1 MPDRENDPMK
11 SPSGI
16 SRRTLLKTSLGVAV
30 MPAASL
36 FPAPALAQQYPAQ
49 DIHFVCAFPAGS
61 GSDTIVRYVA
71 EKLRPVIGR
80 TIIVENRFGAAGNVA
95 AEYVMR
101 SKPDGY
107 TVLVHAASAVAANM
121 HLFKKPPI
129 DATKEVQMAAT
140 INQQPF
146 MMVVDAKKPWKTVSE
161 VTAFLKTKGDKATY
175 ATSASTGTVMGEIY
189 KQKTGVQAV
198 EVIFRVGADSLND
211 LLSGAIDYGMY
222 DPVFS
227 MSQARE
233 GRVRMLAVSTA
244 QRMSAVPDLPTM
256 TELGIPMDLMGWFS
270 AMVPMGTPRPV
281 VDQINGWFRQV
292 VGTEETKTF
301 LNKFGGDPWNA
312 TVDEAQARLLKDI
325 KDWGDYAR
333 LAKIEPQG

>member
-1 MPDRENDPMK
+1 MK
-11 SPSGI
+11 LVL
-16 SRRTLLKTSLGVAV
+16 RTLAVFAAALGVGL
-30 MPAASL
+30 PASQ
-36 FPAPALAQQYPAQ
+36 AQQYPSQ

-61 GSDTIVRYVA
+61 GSDTIVRFVA
-71 EKLRPVIGR
+71 EKIRPLTGR
-80 TIIVENRFGAAGNVA
+80 NIIVENRFGAAGNVA

-107 TVLVHAASAVAANM
+107 TIFVHAASAVAANM
-121 HLFKKPPI
+121 YLFKKPPV
-129 DATKEVQMAAT
+129 DASKDIAMAAT
-140 INQQPF
+140 INRQPF
-146 MMVVDAKKPWKTVSE
+146 MMVVDAKKPWKTVAE
-161 VTAFLKTKGDKATY
+161 VTAAMKEKGDKATY

-189 KQKTGVQAV
+189 KQKTGVKAV

-244 QRMSAVPDLPTM
+244 DRMSAVPDLPTM
-256 TELGIPMDLMGWFS
+256 GEGGIPMDLMGWFS
-270 AMVPMGTPRPV
+270 AMVPAATPKPV

-292 VGTEETKTF
+292 ISTQEAKVF
-301 LNKFGGDPWNA
+301 LNKFGGDPWVA
-312 TVDEAQARLLKDI
+312 KPEEAQARLLKDV

-333 LAKIEPQG
+333 IAKIVPQG

>member
-1 MPDRENDPMK
+1 MN
-11 SPSGI
+11 G
-16 SRRTLLKTSLGVAV
+16 RRKHGVAF
-30 MPAASL
+30 AALIAAGLAVTS
-36 FPAPALAQQYPAQ
+36 AQAQQYPSQ

-71 EKLRPVIGR
+71 EKLRPVIGK

-107 TVLVHAASAVAANM
+107 TVLVHAASALAANM
-121 HLFKKPPI
+121 YLFKKPPI
-129 DATKEVQMAAT
+129 DAAKDVQLAAT
-140 INQQPF
+140 INRQPF
-146 MMVVDAKKPWKTVSE
+146 MMAVDAKKPWKTVAE
-161 VTAFLKTKGDKATY
+161 VTEFLKTKGDKATY

-189 KQKTGVQAV
+189 KQKTGVTAV

-211 LLSGAIDYGMY
+211 LMSGAIDYGMY

-256 TELGIPMDLMGWFS
+256 AEVGIPMDLMGWFA
-270 AMVPMGTPRPV
+270 AMVPAGTPRPV
-281 VDQINGWFRQV
+281 VDQINAWFKQV
-292 VGTEETKTF
+292 IATDETKAF
-301 LNKFGGDPWNA
+301 LNKFGGDPWVA
-312 TVDEAQARLLKDI
+312 SVDEAQARLLKDV

-333 LAKIEPQG
+333 IAKIEPQG

>member
-1 MPDRENDPMK
+1 MN
-11 SPSGI
+11 G
-16 SRRTLLKTSLGVAV
+16 RRKHGVAF
-30 MPAASL
+30 AALIAAGLAVTS
-36 FPAPALAQQYPAQ
+36 AQAQQYPSQ

-71 EKLRPVIGR
+71 EKLRPVIGK

-107 TVLVHAASAVAANM
+107 TVLVHAASALAANM
-121 HLFKKPPI
+121 YLFKKPPV
-129 DATKEVQMAAT
+129 DAAKDVQLAAT
-140 INQQPF
+140 INRQPF
-146 MMVVDAKKPWKTVSE
+146 MMAVDAKKPWKTVAE
-161 VTAFLKTKGDKATY
+161 VTEFLKTKGDKATY

-189 KQKTGVQAV
+189 KQKTGVKAV

-211 LLSGAIDYGMY
+211 LMSGAIDYGMY

-256 TELGIPMDLMGWFS
+256 AEVGIPMDLMGWFA
-270 AMVPMGTPRPV
+270 AMVPAGTPRPV
-281 VDQINGWFRQV
+281 VDQINAWFKQV
-292 VGTEETKTF
+292 IATDETKAF
-301 LNKFGGDPWNA
+301 LNKFGGDPWVA
-312 TVDEAQARLLKDI
+312 SVDEAQARLLKDV

-333 LAKIEPQG
+333 IAKIEPQG

>member
-1 MPDRENDPMK
+1 MK
-11 SPSGI
+11 PTFDI
-16 SRRTLLKTSLGVAV
+16 SRRTFIKTTLGAAV
-30 MPAASL
+30 LPATGL
-36 FPAPALAQQYPAQ
+36 FPMPALAQQYPSQ

-71 EKLRPVIGR
+71 EKLRPVVGR
-80 TIIVENRFGAAGNVA
+80 TILVENRFGAAGNVA

-107 TVLVHAASAVAANM
+107 TVFVHAASAVAANM

-129 DATKEVQMAAT
+129 DATRDVQMAAT
-140 INQQPF
+140 INRQPF
-146 MMVVDAKKPWKTVSE
+146 MMVVDARKPWKTVAE
-161 VTAFLKTKGDKATY
+161 VTEFLKAKGDKATY

-189 KQKTGVQAV
+189 KQKTGVKAV
-198 EVIFRVGADSLND
+198 EVIFRVGVDSLND

-244 QRMSAVPDLPTM
+244 QRMSAVPELPTM
-256 TELGIPMDLMGWFS
+256 TEAGIPMDLMGWFS
-270 AMVPMGTPRPV
+270 AMVPAGTPRPV
-281 VDQINGWFRQV
+281 VEQINAWFRQV
-292 VGTEETKTF
+292 ITTDETKAF
-301 LNKFGGDPWNA
+301 LNRFGGDPWA
-312 TVDEAQARLLKDI
+312 ASVDEAQARLLKDI

>member
-1 MPDRENDPMK
+1 MNVCVKRGAAFAALIVA
-11 SPSGI
+11 GI
-16 SRRTLLKTSLGVAV
+16 
-30 MPAASL
+30 AATG
-36 FPAPALAQQYPAQ
+36 AAAQQYPSQ

-80 TIIVENRFGAAGNVA
+80 TILVENRFGAAGNVA

-107 TVLVHAASAVAANM
+107 TVLVHAASALAANM
-121 HLFKKPPI
+121 YLFKKPPI
-129 DATKEVQMAAT
+129 DASKDVQLAAT
-140 INQQPF
+140 INRQPF

-161 VTAFLKTKGDKATY
+161 VTEFLKTKGDKATY

-189 KQKTGVQAV
+189 KQKTGVKAV

-244 QRMSAVPDLPTM
+244 ERMSGVSELPTM
-256 TELGIPMDLMGWFS
+256 TEVGIPMDLMGWFA
-270 AMVPMGTPRPV
+270 AMVPAGTPRPI
-281 VDQINGWFRQV
+281 VDQINAWFRQV
-292 VGTEETKTF
+292 IATDETKAF
-301 LNKFGGDPWNA
+301 LNKFGGDPWA
-312 TVDEAQARLLKDI
+312 ASVDEAQGRLLKDV

>member
-1 MPDRENDPMK
+1 MN
-11 SPSGI
+11 G
-16 SRRTLLKTSLGVAV
+16 RRKHGVAF
-30 MPAASL
+30 AALIAAGLAVTS
-36 FPAPALAQQYPAQ
+36 AQAQQYPSQ

-71 EKLRPVIGR
+71 EKLRPVIGK

-107 TVLVHAASAVAANM
+107 TVLVHAASALAANM
-121 HLFKKPPI
+121 YLFKKPPV
-129 DATKEVQMAAT
+129 DAAKDVQLAAT
-140 INQQPF
+140 INRQPF
-146 MMVVDAKKPWKTVSE
+146 MMAVDAKKPWKTVAE
-161 VTAFLKTKGDKATY
+161 VTEFLKTKGDKATY

-189 KQKTGVQAV
+189 KQKTGVTAV

-211 LLSGAIDYGMY
+211 LMSGAIDYGMY

-256 TELGIPMDLMGWFS
+256 AEVGIPMDLMGWFA
-270 AMVPMGTPRPV
+270 AMVPAGTPRPV
-281 VDQINGWFRQV
+281 VDQINAWFKQV
-292 VGTEETKTF
+292 IATDETKAF
-301 LNKFGGDPWNA
+301 LNKFGGDPWVA
-312 TVDEAQARLLKDI
+312 SVDEAQARLLKDV

-333 LAKIEPQG
+333 IAKIEPQG